1 MRDPSGLEKSRF
13 HKPNRNNCF
22 PQQLEEDS
30 GKIFFFNDPS
40 GVKPLDKVMK
50 NELENMDQTTG
61 VPIVETQIGKGL
73 GVV

>member
-1 MRDPSGLEKSRF
+1 MKNLDFTSQTEIIVFLNNLRKIQEKY
-13 HKPNRNNCF
+13 
-22 PQQLEEDS
+22 
-30 GKIFFFNDPS
+30 FFNDPS